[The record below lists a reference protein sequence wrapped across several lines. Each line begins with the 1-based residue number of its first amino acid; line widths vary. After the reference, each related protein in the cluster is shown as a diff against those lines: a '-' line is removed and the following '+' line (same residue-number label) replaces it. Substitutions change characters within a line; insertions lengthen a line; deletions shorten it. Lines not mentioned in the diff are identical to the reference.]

1 MATNNRLKI
10 IKKLD
15 SGGMAEVFIGE
26 LVGAQDISKR
36 VAVKR
41 ILPNLNRHQKFVD
54 MFLDEARLAMKLS
67 HANVVQTFDV
77 GESGGTYYIVMEFIE
92 GTSLKAIMSHVKDRG
107 VQMPIGVAIYIIME
121 ACKGLGYAHAAKDSL
136 GNPLHIVHRDVSPP
150 NILISREGE
159 IKVVDF
165 GLAKAA
171 SQLESTEPGVI
182 KGKFSYLSPEAVMGL
197 EVDSRA
203 DVFSLGIILFELLTG
218 RRLFYGA
225 TDYETVQLVEKAY
238 IPRASALN
246 PDVPPALEQALAKA
260 LARDRDRRFQKA
272 SQFLDALNSVL
283 FAYGLKV
290 SDRDV
295 AKLVKQT
302 IGETAEEEDSTNT
315 GFEFELETDGGGD
328 LTGEMNFGGSRPA
341 KAEKAGPEGTEDTR
355 SWFSDM
361 GLDDVFGDEGFSP
374 EAEEVT
380 VTEAEA
386 PPTGSNS
393 SFLSDDIIDEVLE
406 GDESFEMEME
416 LDEGSEPSMVRG
428 EFSVSSQVAKNPADP
443 SRMTSPPAAPPATM
457 PVAPPPPAA
466 PPPAAPPSAPSA
478 APPPASPSG
487 QEAKKSWFSKFFG
500 GD

>member
-1 MATNNRLKI
+1 MANNNRLKI
-10 IKKLD
+10 IRKLD
-15 SGGMAEVFIGE
+15 AGGMAEVFIGE
-26 LVGAQDISKR
+26 QVGAQGISKR

-77 GESGGTYYIVMEFIE
+77 GESGGTYYIVMEYIE
-92 GTSLKAIMSHVKDRG
+92 GTSLKAITAHVKERG
-107 VQMPIGVAIYIIME
+107 VQMPIGVAIYVIME
-121 ACKGLGYAHAAKDSL
+121 ACKGLGYAHAAKDSM
-136 GNPLHIVHRDVSPP
+136 GNPLHLVHRDVSPP

-203 DVFSLGIILFELLTG
+203 DIFSLGIILFELLTG

-302 IGETAEEEDSTNT
+302 IGESTDEEESTNT
-315 GFEFELETDGGGD
+315 GFEFELETDLGGD
-328 LTGEMNFGGSRPA
+328 LTGELGFSGARATKSEG
-341 KAEKAGPEGTEDTR
+341 KHGPEGTEDTR

-361 GLDDVFGDEGFSP
+361 GLDDVFGDDGFSL
-374 EAEEVT
+374 EED
-380 VTEAEA
+380 EA
-386 PPTGSNS
+386 PPQKSQPVADDA
-393 SFLSDDIIDEVLE
+393 FLSDEILDEVLE
-406 GDESFEMEME
+406 GDDDYEMEME
-416 LDEGSEPSMVRG
+416 VDEVDDEPSMVRG
-428 EFSVSSQVAKNPADP
+428 EFSVTSTVSRNPADY
-443 SRMTSPPAAPPATM
+443 
-457 PVAPPPPAA
+457 PPPTA
-466 PPPAAPPSAPSA
+466 
-478 APPPASPSG
+478 PASP
-487 QEAKKSWFSKFFG
+487 
-500 GD
+500 